1 MFIALVTFPE
11 VPADRETA
19 FRSWFAWSN
28 EELAGVHGLQSRRLL
43 RARNGGYSALVEH
56 ESEATFSAMH
66 AMPEVAEIQARLR
79 EIVPEP
85 PSATQLEVVSG
96 EVAGSCCGRGDHEQS
111 ATYDSTGHRSCHA
124 D

>member
-28 EELAGVHGLQSRRLL
+28 EELAGVDGLQSRRLL
-43 RARNGGYSALVEH
+43 RAPNGSYSALVEH
-56 ESEATFSAMH
+56 DSEATFSAMH
-66 AMPEVAEIQARLR
+66 ARPEVAAIRARLR
-79 EIVPEP
+79 EIVSEP
-85 PSATQLEVVSG
+85 PTATQLEVVSG
-96 EVAGSCCGRGDHEQS
+96 EVAGSCCGGGGHEQS
-111 ATYDSTGHRSCHA
+111 TASRSTGHRSCHA